1 MSNLEARRLGLRTIV
16 AENAGTWTMHADD
29 EEARQDKICG
39 FLWFYGVPLLA
50 SVPFWGWWDWHVHLQ
65 NLGQIFAGVAV
76 FTGLLFGLLALMFNT
91 AITLRKDGQALA
103 NAHDLRR
110 LVGDLRANITYAAF
124 VDIVLALI
132 LVLAASITPPGKET
146 AWEFTPIV
154 VGLFLHLA
162 LTLLVILRRFRTAFN
177 YISR

>member
-1 MSNLEARRLGLRTIV
+1 MSNLESRRLGIGTIV
-16 AENAGTWTMHADD
+16 AENAGTWTVHADD
-29 EEARQDKICG
+29 ELARTDKIRG
-39 FLWFYGVPLLA
+39 ALWFYGFPLLV
-50 SVPFWGWWDWHVHLQ
+50 SMPFWGWWGWHVHLQ

-103 NAHDLRR
+103 SAHDLRQ

-132 LVLAASITPPGKET
+132 LVLAASITPPGAET
-146 AWEFTPIV
+146 AWGFTPVV
-154 VGLFLHLA
+154 VGMFLHLA
-162 LTLLVILRRFRTAFN
+162 LTLLTILRRFRTAFN